1 MGPGGVR
8 KDRLLALG
16 VGDAHWSLTMSQA
29 HRDTKKRKQPG
40 QRLGGGRAAWV
51 KRAAGCGQRGGQ
63 RGQGEPESAGVLSPG

>member
-1 MGPGGVR
+1 
-8 KDRLLALG
+8 
-16 VGDAHWSLTMSQA
+16 MSQA

-63 RGQGEPESAGVLSPG
+63 RGQGVPESAGVLSPG